1 MTAICCPAPQAVAQD
16 MLHGIVHA
24 ICDRPWEVAARRE
37 ALAREVVHSVMS
49 FAPRDPV
56 EIMFAGLTVAH
67 YHLILDST
75 HDALRAQ
82 LPDQKMRTRSGV
94 VALDR
99 TMVGHMKEIRAAQ
112 TRPEEEAIAEAQAK
126 EVGEPMSAAP
136 DHDPSPPEAD
146 AASEVGHAT
155 APASSSEASETLA
168 PHQEI
173 GPEPEYGDPGE
184 DRVAPALPRS
194 DKVALHEDSAALED
208 GAAFAQVLETMAAMA
223 DRVPEPVAVSVGTV
237 FAGAD

>member
-1 MTAICCPAPQAVAQD
+1 MTAICHPAPPAVAQD

-24 ICDRPWEVAARRE
+24 ICDRPWEAAARRE

-56 EIMFAGLTVAH
+56 EIMFAGLTVVH

-75 HDALRAQ
+75 HDALRAE
-82 LPDQKMRTRSGV
+82 LPDQKMRTRSGL

-99 TMVGHMKEIRAAQ
+99 TMVAHMKEIRAAQ
-112 TRPEEEAIAEAQAK
+112 TRPGEEAIAEVQA
-126 EVGEPMSAAP
+126 EETADSASAAP
-136 DHDPSPPEAD
+136 APAPSPPEAD
-146 AASEVGHAT
+146 AASEAGQAT
-155 APASSSEASETLA
+155 APSAQSDDTMA
-168 PHQEI
+168 PDSEI
-173 GPEPEYGDPGE
+173 GLEPRYPTGLLASPGP
-184 DRVAPALPRS
+184 DQATS
-194 DKVALHEDSAALED
+194 LED

-223 DRVPEPVAVSVGTV
+223 DRVPEPAAASSGTV